1 MITVNMHQAKSRLSE
16 LVKAVE
22 LEGEIVV
29 ICRQGHPVAE
39 LKPVATPGLDRLKPH
54 ADLKPSYVAPGFDP
68 VAPLGEA
75 DWPEES
81 R

>member
-22 LEGEIVV
+22 EQAQTVV
-29 ICRQGHPVAE
+29 ICRHGKPVAE
-39 LKPVATPGLDRLKPH
+39 LKAARNLPVDRLAPH
-54 ADLKPSYVAPGFDP
+54 PELKPLFIKYDP
-68 VAPLGEA
+68 AEPLTE
-75 DWPEES
+75 DEWPSEH